1 MTVEVADVKG
11 RMMGAAITIVV
22 MGVTTQAF
30 MEWKAVESQRRIA
43 ACEVAQQHMENL
55 EIQTRA
61 MAAGL
66 SVDGYAEAEKTEA
79 GKLIKAL
86 DTASNEAEVEAVI
99 DAHAAELKS
108 QEASTDAEVKSQG
121 SQLFLEQQLKKQ
133 RISPDIKQEIKRA
146 EKARSD
152 ACD

>member
-1 MTVEVADVKG
+1 MS
-11 RMMGAAITIVV
+11 AAITIVV
-22 MGVTTQAF
+22 IGVTTQAL

-43 ACEVAQQHMENL
+43 ACNAAQQHMETL

-66 SVDGYAEAEKTEA
+66 SVDGYAEAEQAEV
-79 GKLIKAL
+79 GKLINAL
-86 DTASNEAEVEAVI
+86 DTASNAAEVEDVI
-99 DAHAAELKS
+99 NAHAAELES
-108 QEASTDAEVKSQG
+108 QDASADAELKNQG

-146 EKARSD
+146 EKAVAD